1 MLQQQKHTV
10 KIAAGMLPTAKT
22 YCELLLVLCAAYK
35 GRDFALVT
43 PYCGPKAAFFCLSA
57 YARLVILYVDPKLF
71 LLV

>member
-43 PYCGPKAAFFCLSA
+43 PYLVNSTCTTLSTQT
-57 YARLVILYVDPKLF
+57 P
-71 LLV
+71 

>member
-1 MLQQQKHTV
+1 MLSIAVGMLQQQKHTV

-43 PYCGPKAAFFCLSA
+43 PYFSMHCFHT
-57 YARLVILYVDPKLF
+57 
-71 LLV
+71 

>member
-1 MLQQQKHTV
+1 MLSITVGMLQQQKHTV

-43 PYCGPKAAFFCLSA
+43 PYLP
-57 YARLVILYVDPKLF
+57 YRQ
-71 LLV
+71 